1 MSLWTVAIADSRNLL
16 DAATKSLIDTDL
28 HYVIDYLD
36 RFIDWKGTLDVQV
49 NIKTYEDL
57 KAELGWDFDGISPA
71 TEMSWFSNGSVQN
84 KSNLIELLTGEDK
97 NGAQPDAGFTIYL
110 GKDGTIR
117 NYGRPVWLDP
127 DPVFHASAP
136 VPAGQH
142 DFVSIALH
150 EVLHTLAFDQAN
162 YSSSTLGSKVT
173 LKDGVYYFAGEAT
186 VALLGQPLAFDAV
199 GHVISS
205 LTPAYAQ
212 SGMMS
217 DVGHYEQ
224 NRWDIGRIELAVM
237 QDLGFDV
244 HLPLHGLSYTDLDDK
259 RPMVGGTD
267 GGDVL
272 YGDFHD
278 NSMYGLAG
286 NDVFEGGAGND
297 RIDGGAGLD
306 TALYAGNAASFD
318 VALTSGGIT
327 VSDKSGAEGTDSLLN
342 TERIRFADGAIA
354 FDLDGNAG
362 QAFRIYQ
369 AAFDRAPDLSGLGFW
384 IAQMDRGVSLQALAS
399 SFIQSE
405 EFGDLYGTS
414 LSVDAFV
421 TQLYQ
426 NVLHR
431 PAEPDGYTYWFNALK
446 ANDTLE
452 MRAAVLAS
460 FSEGFENVGQVAQV
474 IAAGIEYIP
483 YV

>member
-1 MSLWTVAIADSRNLL
+1 
-16 DAATKSLIDTDL
+16 
-28 HYVIDYLD
+28 
-36 RFIDWKGTLDVQV
+36 
-49 NIKTYEDL
+49 
-57 KAELGWDFDGISPA
+57 
-71 TEMSWFSNGSVQN
+71 
-84 KSNLIELLTGEDK
+84 
-97 NGAQPDAGFTIYL
+97 
-110 GKDGTIR
+110 
-117 NYGRPVWLDP
+117 
-127 DPVFHASAP
+127 
-136 VPAGQH
+136 
-142 DFVSIALH
+142 
-150 EVLHTLAFDQAN
+150 
-162 YSSSTLGSKVT
+162 
-173 LKDGVYYFAGEAT
+173 
-186 VALLGQPLAFDAV
+186 
-199 GHVISS
+199 
-205 LTPAYAQ
+205 
-212 SGMMS
+212 
-217 DVGHYEQ
+217 
-224 NRWDIGRIELAVM
+224 
-237 QDLGFDV
+237 
-244 HLPLHGLSYTDLDDK
+244 
-259 RPMVGGTD
+259 MVVGTD

-278 NSMYGLAG
+278 NSMYGFAG
-286 NDVFEGGAGND
+286 DDVFEGGAGND
-297 RIDGGAGLD
+297 HIDGGAGLD

-342 TERIRFADGAIA
+342 TERIRFSDGAIA

-431 PAEPDGYTYWFNALK
+431 AAEPDGYAYWFNALN

-483 YV
+483 YA

>member
-1 MSLWTVAIADSRNLL
+1 V
-16 DAATKSLIDTDL
+16 
-28 HYVIDYLD
+28 
-36 RFIDWKGTLDVQV
+36 
-49 NIKTYEDL
+49 
-57 KAELGWDFDGISPA
+57 
-71 TEMSWFSNGSVQN
+71 
-84 KSNLIELLTGEDK
+84 
-97 NGAQPDAGFTIYL
+97 
-110 GKDGTIR
+110 
-117 NYGRPVWLDP
+117 
-127 DPVFHASAP
+127 
-136 VPAGQH
+136 
-142 DFVSIALH
+142 
-150 EVLHTLAFDQAN
+150 
-162 YSSSTLGSKVT
+162 
-173 LKDGVYYFAGEAT
+173 
-186 VALLGQPLAFDAV
+186 
-199 GHVISS
+199 
-205 LTPAYAQ
+205 
-212 SGMMS
+212 
-217 DVGHYEQ
+217 
-224 NRWDIGRIELAVM
+224 
-237 QDLGFDV
+237 
-244 HLPLHGLSYTDLDDK
+244 
-259 RPMVGGTD
+259 GTD

-278 NSMYGLAG
+278 NSMYGFAG
-286 NDVFEGGAGND
+286 DDVFEGGAGND
-297 RIDGGAGLD
+297 HIDGGAGLD

-342 TERIRFADGAIA
+342 TERIRFSDGAIA

-431 PAEPDGYTYWFNALK
+431 AAEPDGYAYWFNALN

-483 YV
+483 YA